1 MIEDSLEKIK
11 NNADLDLPDL
21 KEMVANGRCHE
32 IMVQAYQHF
41 EEELKALVSQS
52 SEDEI
57 SDYKEKVELINNKCI
72 KHYTSNASLYDP
84 VIKDKFELELKS

>member
-32 IMVQAYQHF
+32 IMV
-41 EEELKALVSQS
+41 
-52 SEDEI
+52 
-57 SDYKEKVELINNKCI
+57 
-72 KHYTSNASLYDP
+72 
-84 VIKDKFELELKS
+84 